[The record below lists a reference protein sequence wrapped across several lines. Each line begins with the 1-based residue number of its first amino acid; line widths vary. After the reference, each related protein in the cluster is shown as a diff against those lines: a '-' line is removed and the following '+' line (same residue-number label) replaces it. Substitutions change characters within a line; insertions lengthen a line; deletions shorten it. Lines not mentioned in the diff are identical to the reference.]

1 MFVDDAAQY
10 HSPAID
16 GAIVEEVLEAF
27 GSAPRPTPLLVH
39 GWQAPVEDGLPFR
52 IAARL
57 FPTRQP
63 DVVLLDVVWVPDPW
77 RTRSTRHV
85 LTLAEADE
93 HIASSER
100 LLRQVGATPLPAAR
114 RPRIRVARGQRPRTP
129 WPPGVASR
137 PDMEGSR

>member
-10 HSPAID
+10 HSPTID
-16 GAIVEEVLEAF
+16 RAIVQEVLKAF
-27 GSAPRPTPLLVH
+27 CCGPRPAPLLVH
-39 GWQAPVEDGLPFR
+39 GWEAPTDAGAPLR

-57 FPTRQP
+57 FPTCQP

-77 RTRSTRHV
+77 RTRSTRNV

-100 LLRQVGATPLPAAR
+100 LLRMVGATPLPPRR
-114 RPRIRVARGQRPRTP
+114 RPRIRVARGQSHSLV
-129 WPPGVASR
+129 G
-137 PDMEGSR
+137 G